1 MVLGTYTFIFLDN
14 SMRFKEI
21 FQGMQSAYGQYVI
34 GEQATNGNKQD
45 GKAFIKRK
53 QVTDDL
59 WQDHLDGKDPALGII
74 PINEENKC
82 KWGCIDVDKYN
93 LDHKKIIE
101 TIRKNNLPLILFR
114 SKSGGAHIFLFCN
127 TFISAA
133 LMQSKLK
140 QIAELLGYM
149 DCEIFPKQ
157 TEVLVERGD
166 TGNFLNLP
174 YHNHTKGLRYAFND
188 NGTAAT
194 LEEFF
199 ELYDI
204 YVQEEIGID
213 EIKVEKPKQEEVFK
227 DGPPCLNK
235 LANDGFGEGG
245 RNNALFNIAMFY
257 KQAEPDKWE
266 DLVEDANINYMSPP
280 LRSSE
285 VQQLLKSIG
294 KKGYDKYRC
303 KQAPINSVCNSS
315 LCRLKKFGVGF
326 DEEEMPPLNDLTK
339 ITSDPP
345 QWFLNVDGKRL
356 KFTTEQLHSAHMFSI
371 ACMSQASLIVPIPK
385 SNDWRTLLKELMK
398 SIQEIEP
405 MESLSA
411 VNQLENLLYEFTVN
425 RAQARTKEDILN
437 KTPWTDEGYTY
448 FKMDDF
454 YNWSKKNNWELDKT
468 KTGNLMME
476 LSCYEGE
483 VRSLSIKG
491 TNPRITKIKSLKII
505 KPSVSDR
512 PYKETNY

>member
-14 SMRFKEI
+14 SMKFKEI

-166 TGNFLNLP
+166 TGNF
-174 YHNHTKGLRYAFND
+174 
-188 NGTAAT
+188 
-194 LEEFF
+194 
-199 ELYDI
+199 
-204 YVQEEIGID
+204 
-213 EIKVEKPKQEEVFK
+213 
-227 DGPPCLNK
+227 
-235 LANDGFGEGG
+235 
-245 RNNALFNIAMFY
+245 
-257 KQAEPDKWE
+257 
-266 DLVEDANINYMSPP
+266 
-280 LRSSE
+280 
-285 VQQLLKSIG
+285 
-294 KKGYDKYRC
+294 
-303 KQAPINSVCNSS
+303 
-315 LCRLKKFGVGF
+315 
-326 DEEEMPPLNDLTK
+326 
-339 ITSDPP
+339 
-345 QWFLNVDGKRL
+345 
-356 KFTTEQLHSAHMFSI
+356 
-371 ACMSQASLIVPIPK
+371 
-385 SNDWRTLLKELMK
+385 
-398 SIQEIEP
+398 
-405 MESLSA
+405 
-411 VNQLENLLYEFTVN
+411 
-425 RAQARTKEDILN
+425 
-437 KTPWTDEGYTY
+437 
-448 FKMDDF
+448 
-454 YNWSKKNNWELDKT
+454 
-468 KTGNLMME
+468 
-476 LSCYEGE
+476 
-483 VRSLSIKG
+483 
-491 TNPRITKIKSLKII
+491 
-505 KPSVSDR
+505 
-512 PYKETNY
+512 